1 MIPRMTIQ
9 EPGAYS
15 GTDVLEV
22 MTEARNY
29 NRYLTALIDAQLRP
43 GIKVLDFGAG
53 AGTFAVPLVRRGV
66 DLVCVEPDA
75 ALGARLR
82 NAGAKVI
89 AELDN
94 IADESVDLI
103 YTLNVLEHIS
113 DDAAAVRELS
123 MKLKPHGTLLVY
135 VPAFQIFYSAFD
147 RKVGHLRRYRRKNL
161 TNLVQASGL
170 KVTAVRYA
178 DSMGFLAAL
187 LYRVIKGDN
196 GNISSRAVRIYD
208 NIVFPISVVADIILA
223 RWIGKNLI
231 LVSKKC
237 R

>member
-1 MIPRMTIQ
+1 MVRAQPSADVAWRALDAISYWARYAGSHIFEFFLVIQPVIGIGCTLVLPCTPRSSAAGTRSAQTAHRCCGTGKPRPIRMIPRMTIQ

-89 AELDN
+89 AE
-94 IADESVDLI
+94 
-103 YTLNVLEHIS
+103 
-113 DDAAAVRELS
+113 
-123 MKLKPHGTLLVY
+123 
-135 VPAFQIFYSAFD
+135 
-147 RKVGHLRRYRRKNL
+147 
-161 TNLVQASGL
+161 
-170 KVTAVRYA
+170 
-178 DSMGFLAAL
+178 
-187 LYRVIKGDN
+187 
-196 GNISSRAVRIYD
+196 
-208 NIVFPISVVADIILA
+208 
-223 RWIGKNLI
+223 
-231 LVSKKC
+231 
-237 R
+237 

>member
-75 ALGARLR
+75 GLGARLR
-82 NAGAKVI
+82 NAGAKVV
-89 AELDN
+89 ADLDD
-94 IADESVDLI
+94 IPDESVDLI

-170 KVTAVRYA
+170 KVTEVRYA

-196 GNISSRAVRIYD
+196 GNISRRVVRIYD